1 MGSQFVSLADL
12 AQLTTTPTP
21 STASTDTSGAG
32 LLATLFSGIASA
44 GGAIGAGALAA
55 DAQKS
60 IAKRQ
65 AQADAQIAAINSQT
79 NIEIARIQAKA
90 AADAAAAQAAMYA
103 ANPLSQ
109 YMLPLAIGAGVLTI
123 GGIGLIFVL
132 GRRR

>member
-12 AQLTTTPTP
+12 AQLNPAPATT
-21 STASTDTSGAG
+21 SSDTSGAG
-32 LLATLFSGIASA
+32 LLATLFSGIATA
-44 GGAIGAGALAA
+44 GGAVGAGFLAA

-65 AQADAQIAAINSQT
+65 AQANAQIASINSQT
-79 NIEIARIQAKA
+79 NIAIAQIQAKA
-90 AADAAAAQAAMYA
+90 AADAAASQAAMYA

-109 YMLPLAIGAGVLTI
+109 YMLPLAIGAGVLTV
-123 GGIGLIFVL
+123 GGIGLILVL